1 MKKIIL
7 NDNNPKNNLLIKY
20 FITLACNNRCP
31 YCFMLP
37 ELNNKLKFNPDV
49 FELFKTKINEINREK
64 HFIRLELL
72 GGDPLFIDEINRLK
86 EIEKIMSEKRKAL
99 ENKEKW
105 LREYIKN
112 FMVENNIKKIE
123 TTTHKFSISNSQGKL
138 IVENEDLVDM
148 KYKIIVPEHYE
159 IDSEKLKSALK
170 NGEEVSGAKIEKGF
184 TLRIS

>member
-86 EIEKIMSEKRKAL
+86 EIDQTNLEFILYSNCNFNPIKFKEKIESLEFKSKIVVSIHQVSNLNYVKENPSIFEEKNTDDSRLVFAEKAD
-99 ENKEKW
+99 EMW
-105 LREYIKN
+105 
-112 FMVENNIKKIE
+112 
-123 TTTHKFSISNSQGKL
+123 G
-138 IVENEDLVDM
+138 EDDDESD
-148 KYKIIVPEHYE
+148 YWSDDDDCEW
-159 IDSEKLKSALK
+159 
-170 NGEEVSGAKIEKGF
+170 
-184 TLRIS
+184 